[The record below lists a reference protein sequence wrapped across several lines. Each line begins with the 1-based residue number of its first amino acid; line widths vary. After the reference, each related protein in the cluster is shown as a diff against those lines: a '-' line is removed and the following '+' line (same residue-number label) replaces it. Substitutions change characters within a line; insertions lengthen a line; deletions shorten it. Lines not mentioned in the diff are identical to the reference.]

1 MTLLNNQVYEYL
13 LNIQV
18 KALNSDILI
27 CSGLVSKPDHKK
39 DFQFLASRH
48 LESFATNEEKSKWAK
63 IMRSAIT
70 KSLIFQGFPTCIHK
84 IINASSDLY
93 EILTPEVKAILK
105 TEVDIYYRNDTTM
118 EELYEKGYGV
128 FKNVYKERSN
138 SVATYMTEQNH
149 DLFNHC
155 LYMYAVVIGNYTHL
169 SVLETHYVMLENH
182 LKNFIDLGGTEE
194 ELKDINTI
202 VEAIKAL

>member
-1 MTLLNNQVYEYL
+1 
-13 LNIQV
+13 
-18 KALNSDILI
+18 
-27 CSGLVSKPDHKK
+27 
-39 DFQFLASRH
+39 
-48 LESFATNEEKSKWAK
+48 
-63 IMRSAIT
+63 MRSAIT
-70 KSLIFQGFPTCIHK
+70 KSLIFQGFPT

-169 SVLETHYVMLENH
+169 SVLETHYVMVLNLLLKETNVQLENH